1 MERLSVNITDVTLE
15 APVATTID
23 INVMELVL
31 NSHVMVAVGFK
42 NSNGNLL
49 KNEMVKIEGEEYAGW
64 GSDDE
69 YLINLVLTKLNLTK
83 ETI

>member
-15 APVATTID
+15 APVATTIE

-31 NSHVMVAVGFK
+31 NSHVIVAVSFK

>member
-15 APVATTID
+15 APVATSIE

-31 NSHVMVAVGFK
+31 NSHVMVGVMFK

-49 KNEMVKIEGEEYAGW
+49 KNEMVKIEGDDYAGW
-64 GSDDE
+64 GNDDN
-69 YLINLVLTKLNLTK
+69 YLIDLVLSKLNLTK
-83 ETI
+83 E

>member
-15 APVATTID
+15 APVATSIE

-31 NSHVMVAVGFK
+31 NSYVMVMVMFK

-49 KNEMVKIEGEEYAGW
+49 KNEMVKIEGDEYAAW
-64 GSDDE
+64 GSDDN
-69 YLINLVLTKLNLTK
+69 YLIDLVLSKLNLTK
-83 ETI
+83 E

>member
-15 APVATTID
+15 APVATTIE

-31 NSHVMVAVGFK
+31 NSHVIVAVSFK

-49 KNEMVKIEGEEYAGW
+49 KNEMVKIEGAEYAGW

>member
-15 APVATTID
+15 APVATSIE

-31 NSHVMVAVGFK
+31 NSYVMVMVMFK

-49 KNEMVKIEGEEYAGW
+49 KNEMIKIEGDEYAAW
-64 GSDDE
+64 GSDDN
-69 YLINLVLTKLNLTK
+69 YLIDLVLSKLNLTK
-83 ETI
+83 E

>member
-15 APVATTID
+15 APVATNIEL
-23 INVMELVL
+23 NVIELVL
-31 NSHVMVAVGFK
+31 NSHVMVAVSFK

-69 YLINLVLTKLNLTK
+69 YLINLVLSKLNLTK
-83 ETI
+83 E